1 MVATASGETLSEAL
15 ELLSAAIP
23 RRINL
28 TQVKLIAIS
37 RQLAESEKFKTLM
50 REMAGTYQLYGTAHM
65 VICVG
70 KAEEFIRNQEPVIGT
85 RISTA
90 IIALLDHYKEQGYIP
105 ESTFADVYY
114 RIHSIYGDP
123 LVTLAGSADQ
133 ESDPVREIPPA
144 ILPDEVPAKLMD
156 DKNDYLGAAIIRDG
170 IMVGTFTAREMLA
183 ANLIRGRKMKFDY
196 SLNGETV
203 SLTADS
209 APKISVDT
217 KSYPVKIEYEQ
228 TLLAVPLIQLPD
240 LDELEIALQKD
251 FEQVMEKCQALKTD
265 PFFLAEKAAGNF
277 RTIEKFLQFGWN
289 HHFAEADIRIKIH
302 IRELKE

>member
-1 MVATASGETLSEAL
+1 M
-15 ELLSAAIP
+15 
-23 RRINL
+23 
-28 TQVKLIAIS
+28 
-37 RQLAESEKFKTLM
+37 
-50 REMAGTYQLYGTAHM
+50 
-65 VICVG
+65 
-70 KAEEFIRNQEPVIGT
+70 
-85 RISTA
+85 
-90 IIALLDHYKEQGYIP
+90 
-105 ESTFADVYY
+105 
-114 RIHSIYGDP
+114 
-123 LVTLAGSADQ
+123 TLAGSADQ

-265 PFFLAEKAAGNF
+265 PFFLAEKAAGHF
-277 RTIEKFLQFGWN
+277 RTIEEFLQFGWN
-289 HHFAEADIRIKIH
+289 HHFAGADIRIKIH